1 MLIGAKRMPSRT
13 AKGTGLLRR
22 TFGFR
27 TFITEG
33 TEAAMAK
40 FAEKEN
46 LFSAYLPYAIVFGV
60 TDKWAKVFERLSGS
74 TAPPQTGWYISP
86 HPFSYGA
93 FSSSMDHF
101 TTSTTGAI
109 ASTPA
114 GSGGSGFSGGFS
126 GGGGG
131 GGGGG
136 SW

>member
-1 MLIGAKRMPSRT
+1 MPSRT

-46 LFSAYLPYAIVFGV
+46 LFSDYLPYAIVFGV